1 MYEEA
6 LKSSRPGTHTSHVEV
21 STNSRRKERSG
32 ILDLRD
38 IQHIRPNTRYVKP
51 TNGTFATSRDREAS
65 GDREPDTGASPPGED
80 SDADGYIRS
89 PPATSGM
96 VYRQMSAGPNQ
107 NVDLTHPRPTA
118 NVSSRMRTPTRST
131 HASGLPHTSHKA
143 IKPHKRRTPAS
154 FILQASDSPP
164 AYSTST
170 GYSTRNIQTSS
181 RRRRATAKSD
191 SDSEDDTAELERAFR
206 RLSNGAR
213 KQRNERNDD
222 EVFEGR
228 GQGGQ

>member
-32 ILDLRD
+32 ISDLRD

-80 SDADGYIRS
+80 SDADEYIGS
-89 PPATSGM
+89 PSATSGM
-96 VYRQMSAGPNQ
+96 VYRRMSAGPNQ
-107 NVDLTHPRPTA
+107 NADLTHPRPKA

-143 IKPHKRRTPAS
+143 IKPHNVARPQVLYFKHQVVHQPTAPAQGTA
-154 FILQASDSPP
+154 LE
-164 AYSTST
+164 TSRHHLDAGEPRQKVT
-170 GYSTRNIQTSS
+170 VTVRMI
-181 RRRRATAKSD
+181 
-191 SDSEDDTAELERAFR
+191 
-206 RLSNGAR
+206 RLS
-213 KQRNERNDD
+213 
-222 EVFEGR
+222 
-228 GQGGQ
+228 